1 MEFLGS
7 LWRGDAGL
15 AKTYWIYGAIGSLIF
30 FAIPGALQAGLWVSG
45 SENAALGAFSLFY
58 SFGFAPA
65 YVVFISVA
73 IWRSAARY
81 QGNPLWAKLAK
92 LAVVLGILEFVLVIA
107 DFT

>member
-30 FAIPGALQAGLWVSG
+30 FAIPGALQAGLWVSD
-45 SENAALGAFSLFY
+45 SQNAALGAFSLFY
-58 SFGFAPA
+58 RFGFAPA

-73 IWRSAARY
+73 IWRSANTYR
-81 QGNPLWAKLAK
+81 GNSLWAKLAK
-92 LAVVLGILEFVLVIA
+92 VAVVLGILEFVLVLA

>member
-30 FAIPGALQAGLWVSG
+30 FVVPGALQAGLWVSG
-45 SENAALGAFSLFY
+45 SQNAALGAFSLFY

-73 IWRSAARY
+73 IWRSANTY

-92 LAVVLGILEFVLVIA
+92 LAVVLGILELGLVMA

>member
-15 AKTYWIYGAIGSLIF
+15 AKTYWIYGAIGSFIF
-30 FAIPGALQAGLWVSG
+30 FVVPGALQAGLWVSG
-45 SENAALGAFSLFY
+45 SQNAALGAFSLFY

-73 IWRSAARY
+73 IWRSASRY

-92 LAVVLGILEFVLVIA
+92 LAVVLGILELGLVMA